1 MRFFCL
7 QWYWKRRNQVIIP
20 WKRIRSKPTE
30 SFRVFSIRTD
40 TVISPRTGVEHDFYI
55 IESADWINVIPLT
68 DDDQVVM
75 VRQYRHGSK
84 KVTLEI
90 PGGLLDPG
98 DTPEKAAV
106 RELLEETGYA
116 AEEYVKIGGYTPNPA
131 IFSNRCYTFM
141 ARNLKKVGNPM
152 PDQTEDLEVV
162 LIPLSEIPDLIRKGE
177 IDHAIVI
184 AAFFLFFLHFQGG
197 LKIS

>member
-1 MRFFCL
+1 MI
-7 QWYWKRRNQVIIP
+7 KP
-20 WKRIRSKPTE
+20 WKHIRSRPAQ

-40 TVISPRTGVEHDFYI
+40 TAVSPRTGAEHDFYI
-55 IESADWINVIPLT
+55 IESMDWINVIPLT

-84 KVTLEI
+84 EVTLEI
-90 PGGLLDPG
+90 PGGLLDSG
-98 DTPEKAAV
+98 DTPEKAAA
-106 RELLEETGYA
+106 RELFEETGYE
-116 AEEYVKIGGYTPNPA
+116 AEEYVKMGGITPNPA
-131 IFSNRCYTFM
+131 IFNNRCHTFL

-152 PDQTEDLEVV
+152 PDQTEDIEVV
-162 LIPLSEIPDLIRKGE
+162 LVPLSKIPDLIREGK